1 MQSTLREMFQRQAVR
16 SDAEPQRHDNQLI
29 SNHQPV
35 ADAAS
40 VDDAVH
46 VAVVSP
52 PHLHSPSGSD
62 TDDAVGDDDAAGFT
76 TTPCV
81 AVQHGALPRVVYVP
95 IMTIDGKSFFTLRRD
110 VKCLQLFVGG
120 SPYIGAG
127 YEALQHTNV
136 IDQLREM
143 RHTEFLTR
151 VTVDATNAKTHN
163 KFRHGS
169 MRLKIL
175 QLPDYVTIRAPD
187 VHDVMGVDVTV
198 ALTKGNSPLQ
208 LELTDDC
215 LTYLRSAML
224 AQIASGTVVRKRDYE
239 KPDNVEEKGVSYSI
253 ARDRYIAKRKNS
265 TTKRFDSFVTPS
277 KQEAVDFHSTGI
289 RAERTPVRRKC
300 DVKCEGSDNE

>member
-1 MQSTLREMFQRQAVR
+1 MFQRQAAQI
-16 SDAEPQRHDNQLI
+16 DAEPQRHDSQLI
-29 SNHQPV
+29 NSHQPV
-35 ADAAS
+35 ADAVS

-46 VAVVSP
+46 IAVGSP
-52 PHLHSPSGSD
+52 PHMHSPSGSD

-81 AVQHGALPRVVYVP
+81 AVQHGALPRVVHVP
-95 IMTIDGKSFFTLRRD
+95 IMTIDGKSFFTMRRD
-110 VKCLQLFVGG
+110 SKCLQLFVGG

-127 YEALQHTNV
+127 YDTLQHTNI

-143 RHTEFLTR
+143 RHTEFVARITL
-151 VTVDATNAKTHN
+151 DGSKAPKPN
-163 KFRHGS
+163 KYRHGS
-169 MRLKIL
+169 QRLKML
-175 QLPDYVTIRAPD
+175 QLPDYVTIKAPD

-198 ALTKGNSPLQ
+198 VLTKGNTPLM

-239 KPDNVEEKGVSYSI
+239 KPDSVEEKGVSYSI

-265 TTKRFDSFVTPS
+265 ATKRFHSFVTPS
-277 KQEAVDFHSTGI
+277 KQEAVDFHSTCI